1 MMTAVERPPIPDPMT
16 MASSPSGTCG
26 HSILISSIADPDPK
40 YSDGSGDPTIHFWQT
55 LSEIIKTS

>member
-26 HSILISSIADPDPK
+26 HSILVSIADPDPK
-40 YSDGSGDPTIHFWQT
+40 YSDESGDQPIHFWQT